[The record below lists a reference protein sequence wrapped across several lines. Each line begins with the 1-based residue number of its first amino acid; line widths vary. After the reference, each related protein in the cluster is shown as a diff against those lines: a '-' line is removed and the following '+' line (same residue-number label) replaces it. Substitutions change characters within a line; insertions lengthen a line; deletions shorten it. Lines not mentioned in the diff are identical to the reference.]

1 MKQTKQKKS
10 NKKKSCSY
18 VLSTISYVKVR
29 PKQLF
34 DIIILYR
41 LSKVKQFFKDLKKSG
56 NYGKETYRQKAG
68 MDQYSDDLGTA
79 PTSELQGRLY
89 ADETGD
95 VQLRFYAEDKILF
108 KDKEERRT
116 FENYEY
122 KDGILLFREATES
135 SATGTAYKFLLLT
148 KDRIFYDNGRE
159 VLYLVWYE

>member
-1 MKQTKQKKS
+1 MEKRRIDKKRVWI
-10 NKKKSCSY
+10 NIA
-18 VLSTISYVKVR
+18 TISGLLLVV
-29 PKQLF
+29 LL
-34 DIIILYR
+34 ILYIAYIAKMQ
-41 LSKVKQFFKDLKKSG
+41 SS
-56 NYGKETYRQKAG
+56 EII
-68 MDQYSDDLGTA
+68 

-116 FENYEY
+116 FEKYEY
-122 KDGILLFREATES
+122 KEGILLFRETTETS
-135 SATGTAYKFLLLT
+135 VTGTAYKFLLLT

>member
-1 MKQTKQKKS
+1 MEKRRIDKKRVWI
-10 NKKKSCSY
+10 NIA
-18 VLSTISYVKVR
+18 TISGLLLVV
-29 PKQLF
+29 LL
-34 DIIILYR
+34 ILYIAYIAKMQ
-41 LSKVKQFFKDLKKSG
+41 SS
-56 NYGKETYRQKAG
+56 EII
-68 MDQYSDDLGTA
+68 

-116 FENYEY
+116 FEKYEY
-122 KDGILLFREATES
+122 KDGILLFRETTE
-135 SATGTAYKFLLLT
+135 TYKFLLLT

>member
-1 MKQTKQKKS
+1 MEKRRIDKKRVWI
-10 NKKKSCSY
+10 NIA
-18 VLSTISYVKVR
+18 TISGLLLVV
-29 PKQLF
+29 LL
-34 DIIILYR
+34 ILYIAYIAKMQ
-41 LSKVKQFFKDLKKSG
+41 SS
-56 NYGKETYRQKAG
+56 EII
-68 MDQYSDDLGTA
+68 

-116 FENYEY
+116 FEKYEY
-122 KDGILLFREATES
+122 KDGILLFRETTET

>member
-1 MKQTKQKKS
+1 M
-10 NKKKSCSY
+10 
-18 VLSTISYVKVR
+18 L
-29 PKQLF
+29 L
-34 DIIILYR
+34 ILYIAYIAKTQ
-41 LSKVKQFFKDLKKSG
+41 SS
-56 NYGKETYRQKAG
+56 EII
-68 MDQYSDDLGTA
+68 

-122 KDGILLFREATES
+122 KDGILLFRTITE
-135 SATGTAYKFLLLT
+135 TDTETYKFLLLT

>member
-1 MKQTKQKKS
+1 MEKRRIDKKRVWI
-10 NKKKSCSY
+10 NIA
-18 VLSTISYVKVR
+18 TISGLLLIV
-29 PKQLF
+29 LL
-34 DIIILYR
+34 ILYIAYIAKTQ
-41 LSKVKQFFKDLKKSG
+41 SS
-56 NYGKETYRQKAG
+56 EII
-68 MDQYSDDLGTA
+68 

-159 VLYLVWYE
+159 VFIWYGTNKPTIKIQRTYKGWSYPLRTCHAV

>member
-1 MKQTKQKKS
+1 MEKRRIDKKRVWI
-10 NKKKSCSY
+10 NIA
-18 VLSTISYVKVR
+18 TISGLLLVV
-29 PKQLF
+29 LL
-34 DIIILYR
+34 ILYIAYIAKMQ
-41 LSKVKQFFKDLKKSG
+41 SS
-56 NYGKETYRQKAG
+56 EII
-68 MDQYSDDLGTA
+68 

-116 FENYEY
+116 FEKYEY
-122 KDGILLFREATES
+122 KDGILLFRETTETS
-135 SATGTAYKFLLLT
+135 ETGTAYKFLLLT

>member
-1 MKQTKQKKS
+1 MEKRRIDKKRVWI
-10 NKKKSCSY
+10 NIA
-18 VLSTISYVKVR
+18 TISGLLLVV
-29 PKQLF
+29 LL
-34 DIIILYR
+34 ILYIAYIAKMQ
-41 LSKVKQFFKDLKKSG
+41 SS
-56 NYGKETYRQKAG
+56 EII
-68 MDQYSDDLGTA
+68 

-95 VQLRFYAEDKILF
+95 VQLRFYAADKILF

-116 FENYEY
+116 FEKYEY
-122 KDGILLFREATES
+122 KDGILLFRETTET

>member
-1 MKQTKQKKS
+1 MEKRRIDKKRVWI
-10 NKKKSCSY
+10 NIA
-18 VLSTISYVKVR
+18 TISGLLLIV
-29 PKQLF
+29 LL
-34 DIIILYR
+34 ILYIAYIAKTQ
-41 LSKVKQFFKDLKKSG
+41 SS
-56 NYGKETYRQKAG
+56 EII
-68 MDQYSDDLGTA
+68 

-122 KDGILLFREATES
+122 KDGIILFREATES

>member
-1 MKQTKQKKS
+1 MEKRRIDKKRVWI
-10 NKKKSCSY
+10 NIA
-18 VLSTISYVKVR
+18 TISGLLLVV
-29 PKQLF
+29 LL
-34 DIIILYR
+34 ILYIAYIAKTQ
-41 LSKVKQFFKDLKKSG
+41 S
-56 NYGKETYRQKAG
+56 NEII
-68 MDQYSDDLGTA
+68 

-122 KDGILLFREATES
+122 KDGILLFRTITE
-135 SATGTAYKFLLLT
+135 TDTETYKFLLLT

>member
-1 MKQTKQKKS
+1 MEKRRIDKKRVWI
-10 NKKKSCSY
+10 NIA
-18 VLSTISYVKVR
+18 TISGLLLVV
-29 PKQLF
+29 LL
-34 DIIILYR
+34 ILYIAYIAKMQ
-41 LSKVKQFFKDLKKSG
+41 SS
-56 NYGKETYRQKAG
+56 EII
-68 MDQYSDDLGTA
+68 

-116 FENYEY
+116 FEKYEY
-122 KDGILLFREATES
+122 KDGILLFRETTETS
-135 SATGTAYKFLLLT
+135 VTGTAYKFLLLT